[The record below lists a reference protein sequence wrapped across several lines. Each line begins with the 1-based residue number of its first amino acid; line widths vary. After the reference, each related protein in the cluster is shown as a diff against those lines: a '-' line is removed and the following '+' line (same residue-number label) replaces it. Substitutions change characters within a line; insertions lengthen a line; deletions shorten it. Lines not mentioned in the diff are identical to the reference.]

1 MTRKTS
7 TKAASKPAST
17 AGAGTKRKRNTTPPT
32 AHLAPFHFKKGVS
45 GNPNGRPLGA
55 RARLTDKLL
64 EDFETY
70 YRERGPALIARVE
83 ADNPGLL
90 LQLLARLIPKE
101 AELKISGG
109 ATFNLSLEQRRRI
122 ATAWMMAYPDQQE
135 PSAIETVAEPLPV
148 LLEPKPDSL
157 ELEPINERTS
167 I

>member
-1 MTRKTS
+1 MNTKTRKTN

-17 AGAGTKRKRNTTPPT
+17 AGASTKRKRSTPPPT
-32 AHLAPFHFKKGVS
+32 AHLQQFHFKPGVS

-64 EDFETY
+64 EDFEKY
-70 YRERGPALIARVE
+70 YQERGPALIARVE

-109 ATFNLSLEQRRRI
+109 AQFDLTIEQRKRI
-122 ATAWMMAYPDQQE
+122 ATAWLMSLDDNKSP
-135 PSAIETVAEPLPV
+135 AIEAVAEPLPA
-148 LLEPKPDSL
+148 LPKYSL
-157 ELEPINERTS
+157 EN
-167 I
+167 

>member
-1 MTRKTS
+1 MTRKTT

-17 AGAGTKRKRNTTPPT
+17 AGASTKRKRNATPPT

-64 EDFETY
+64 EDFEKY
-70 YRERGPALIARVE
+70 YQERGPALIARVE

-101 AELKISGG
+101 AELRVSGG
-109 ATFNLSLEQRRRI
+109 ARFDLTIEQRRRI
-122 ATAWMMAYPDQQE
+122 AESWLLSRDVSPT
-135 PSAIETVAEPLPV
+135 ITAEPLIEV
-148 LLEPKPDSL
+148 IE
-157 ELEPINERTS
+157 TT
-167 I
+167 